1 MFSHAKNGQLFGTSH
16 MGTVLFHSV
25 QSIQGPK
32 QCQSTNIKNLYVKY
46 EKGIGL
52 GFMIIIPK
60 RIENIFSQE
69 NY

>member
-1 MFSHAKNGQLFGTSH
+1 